1 MDEWRVTSKRP
12 GSASYINVVTREYDR
27 PDGTKATW
35 DVVEDGDAAAV
46 LAFTPG
52 GDVVLV
58 RQFRPGPGRVLD
70 ELPGGFI
77 EAGETPV
84 AAAARELLEETG
96 YQGTTEIVG
105 SCWLMASSTRRQYVA
120 VARDCVR
127 VGEPVLDP
135 EELCE
140 PVVVSFAE
148 FRRHIRTGQLTDT
161 DLAYLALDHL
171 GLLSASHAE
180 PTEAASS
187 RLREQLAFVLDADRL
202 KRVERRSFLAD
213 GSRRENSAEHSW
225 HLALMATV
233 LAEYASVPVDV
244 LRVTQM
250 VLVHDLVEIDVGDT
264 FVYDEAGRAAK
275 AEHEAVAARRVF
287 GQLPGAQS
295 DAFLALWEEYETN
308 ATANARFA
316 HALDRLQPLMLN
328 HASGGATWTEH
339 SITADRVSAVNAHIA
354 DGSPALWEAA
364 QMLIT
369 DAVEQGY
376 LAESAM

>member
-1 MDEWRVTSKRP
+1 
-12 GSASYINVVTREYDR
+12 
-27 PDGTKATW
+27 
-35 DVVEDGDAAAV
+35 
-46 LAFTPG
+46 
-52 GDVVLV
+52 VVLV

-77 EAGETPV
+77 EPGETPV

-96 YQGTTEIVG
+96 YQGTTTEIVG

-120 VARDCVR
+120 VARECVQ
-127 VGEPVLDP
+127 VGEPELDP

-161 DLAYLALDHL
+161 DVAYLALDHL
-171 GLLSASHAE
+171 GLLGASPAE
-180 PTEAASS
+180 PTETASS
-187 RLREQLAFVLDADRL
+187 RLREQLAFVLEADRL
-202 KRVERRSFLAD
+202 KGVERRSYISD

-225 HLALMATV
+225 HLALMALV
-233 LAEYASVPVDV
+233 LAEHARVPVDL
-244 LRVTQM
+244 LRVIQM
-250 VLVHDLVEIDVGDT
+250 VVVHDLVEVDAGDT
-264 FVYDEAGRAAK
+264 FVYDEAARAAK
-275 AEHEAVAARRVF
+275 AEPEAVAARRIF
-287 GQLPGAQS
+287 GLLPGVQS
-295 DAFLALWEEYETN
+295 DELLSLWEEYETN

-339 SITADRVSAVNAHIA
+339 GITADRVRAANAHIA

-364 QMLIT
+364 QTLIG
-369 DAVEQGY
+369 DAVERGF
-376 LAESAM
+376 LDDSAP